1 MKIRNLRCPLTLCVV
16 FSMLFVCTAIAQE
29 QVEATIPLKPAEI
42 DSGLNELM
50 TTVYCPCGC
59 VRETIKACVCATAQ
73 QIEAD
78 FRNVLTAGGIV
89 HEIRT
94 AYLQR
99 HGPQF
104 SAVMPAKGINLL
116 AYLMPI
122 GILIAL
128 GAVVV
133 VVLRR
138 ARNNDNWAPLTQPD
152 TQISNELQQQVE
164 SELEKYKK
172 QN

>member
-1 MKIRNLRCPLTLCVV
+1 MKIQSLRCILTVCVA
-16 FSMLFVCTAIAQE
+16 FSILFVCPAIAQE
-29 QVEATIPLKPAEI
+29 QAKVATPPKPVAV

-78 FRNVLTAGGIV
+78 FRTALTAGGTV
-89 HEIRT
+89 QEIRT
-94 AYLQR
+94 AYLER

-104 SAVMPAKGINLL
+104 SAVMPAKGVNLL
-116 AYLMPI
+116 AYLMPV
-122 GILIAL
+122 GILIAM
-128 GAVVV
+128 GAVAF

-138 ARNNDNWAPLTQPD
+138 ARNRNWETRTQPD
-152 TQISNELQQQVE
+152 TQISNELQQRVE
-164 SELEKYKK
+164 SELAKHKE
-172 QN
+172 QS